1 MEKSKNRRITER
13 IVVLCIALLV
23 LGLLVFFLKNIF
35 FPFIKLEAKQDFE
48 GAKKLLIDN
57 GVTGFFTVS
66 LIEALQMV
74 VIFIPAEF
82 IQLSSGMSYPWY
94 LALIL
99 CDIGVALG
107 CSMIY
112 FLVNVFRF
120 DGDIFNK
127 ESKIKRYEQKSITR
141 NTMIFMYILFIM
153 PIIPFG
159 AICYY
164 GAGKKIPYHKYL
176 LTCATGVIPSI
187 ATSILMGSAI
197 KKFIADSLPIWA
209 LILIIIL
216 AAAILFTLLLFVLK
230 KFFFKTEEGYTPFLI
245 SIIEKLA
252 FKILSLKIR
261 YKPIGADAVRE
272 MTGPFIYLAEH
283 HSALDFTALYSIDP
297 DKDMAGVIN
306 EHYFRIPVLGSIMK
320 KSGHISKKIFYP
332 DVKCLKGI
340 IRTIKR
346 GRPVV
351 IMPEARLST
360 DGGPSF
366 VNENIAGLC
375 KKLGVPVVIV
385 EIRNNYFIAPK
396 WRKKLFRGVCE
407 AEVKRIISPDE
418 LKELDGKELIRIIRE
433 NLSYNEFSRTV
444 SKFRS
449 KNKAKGLEQIL
460 YLCPHCR
467 TLYSNVSKGNTLSCS
482 HCGKQYVID
491 RDYRFTDQNLKTIYD
506 YYAKIKQIEKETLHK
521 TSLDIPVDVKIFK
534 DQVKELREE
543 KGVFH
548 LDDKKV
554 YFRSDISNL
563 YFEYA
568 IDCLEGIAYSV
579 NEEFELYHNDELY
592 YFYPPKGERTVCT
605 RVALLFEM
613 LRGELQHD

>member
-1 MEKSKNRRITER
+1 M
-13 IVVLCIALLV
+13 
-23 LGLLVFFLKNIF
+23 
-35 FPFIKLEAKQDFE
+35 
-48 GAKKLLIDN
+48 
-57 GVTGFFTVS
+57 
-66 LIEALQMV
+66 
-74 VIFIPAEF
+74 
-82 IQLSSGMSYPWY
+82 
-94 LALIL
+94 
-99 CDIGVALG
+99 
-107 CSMIY
+107 
-112 FLVNVFRF
+112 
-120 DGDIFNK
+120 
-127 ESKIKRYEQKSITR
+127 
-141 NTMIFMYILFIM
+141 
-153 PIIPFG
+153 
-159 AICYY
+159 
-164 GAGKKIPYHKYL
+164 
-176 LTCATGVIPSI
+176 
-187 ATSILMGSAI
+187 
-197 KKFIADSLPIWA
+197 
-209 LILIIIL
+209 
-216 AAAILFTLLLFVLK
+216 
-230 KFFFKTEEGYTPFLI
+230 
-245 SIIEKLA
+245 
-252 FKILSLKIR
+252 
-261 YKPIGADAVRE
+261 
-272 MTGPFIYLAEH
+272 
-283 HSALDFTALYSIDP
+283 
-297 DKDMAGVIN
+297 
-306 EHYFRIPVLGSIMK
+306 MK

-396 WRKKLFRGVCE
+396 WRKKIFRGVCE

-449 KNKAKGLEQIL
+449 KNKAKGLEHIL
-460 YLCPHCR
+460 YLCPHCK
-467 TLYSNVSKGNTLSCS
+467 TLYSNRSKGNTLSCA

-491 RDYRFTDQNLKTIYD
+491 RDYRFTDQNIKTIYD
-506 YYAKIKQIEKETLHK
+506 YYAKIKHIEKETLHE

-534 DQVKELREE
+534 DQVKEHREE

-554 YFRSDISNL
+554 YFRSDISDLN
-563 YFEYA
+563 FEYT
-568 IDCLEGIAYSV
+568 IDLLEGIAYSV

-613 LRGELQHD
+613 LKGELQHD